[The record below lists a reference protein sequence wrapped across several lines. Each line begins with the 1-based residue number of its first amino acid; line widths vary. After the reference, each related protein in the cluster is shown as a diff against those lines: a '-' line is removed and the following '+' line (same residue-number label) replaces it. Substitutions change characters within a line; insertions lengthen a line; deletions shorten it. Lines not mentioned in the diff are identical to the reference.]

1 MIYKTLIRPVL
12 FLFSPETIHNLLFWL
27 MPYFKFFNPV
37 FRLFL
42 SPGKFANDITVNGL
56 YFRNRLGVA
65 AGLDKDGELINF
77 WDACGFSHIELGTV
91 TPLPQPG
98 NPKPRL
104 FRLVKDKAIINRM
117 GFNNCGAEQ
126 LKENILKARK
136 SLSKDFV
143 VGVNIGKNK
152 DTPLENAH
160 EDYCKCLDVLY
171 ETGDYFTVNISSP
184 NTEGLRRLQEEKY
197 LKDLLFEIVM
207 KRNEIVKTRSV
218 PEKNIFLKIAP
229 DLTDAEIVSIYNSV
243 VYYGIN
249 GIIATNTTVT
259 RENLRTKTDESG
271 GLSGKPIKMLS
282 GIVLKRIN
290 ELKTDD
296 ENNDLLIIG
305 AGGVFTEDDYKDKM
319 IYGADLVQ
327 VYTGLIYEGFGLAK
341 KILS

>member
-1 MIYKTLIRPVL
+1 MIYKILIRPVL
-12 FLFSPETIHNLLFWL
+12 FLFSPETIHNFLFGIL
-27 MPYFKFFNPV
+27 PYLKFLNPV
-37 FRLFL
+37 FSVFL
-42 SPGKFANDITVNGL
+42 SPGKFTNDITVNGL

-77 WDACGFSHIELGTV
+77 WDSCGFSHVELGTV

-98 NPKPRL
+98 NPEPRL
-104 FRLVKDKAIINRM
+104 FRLVKDKAVINRM

-126 LKENILKARK
+126 LKENILTARK
-136 SLSKDFV
+136 SLSKEFV

-171 ETGDYFTVNISSP
+171 EAGDYFTVNISSP
-184 NTEGLRRLQEEKY
+184 NTEGLRTLQEEKH
-197 LKDLLFEIVM
+197 LKNLLFEIIM
-207 KRNEIVKTRSV
+207 KRNEIVKTRSL

-229 DLTDAEIVSIYNSV
+229 DLTDEEIIGIYNSA

-259 RENLRTKTDESG
+259 RENLKTKINETG
-271 GLSGKPIKMLS
+271 GLSGKPLKALS
-282 GIVLKRIN
+282 GKVLKRIN
-290 ELKTDD
+290 ELKTNN
-296 ENNDLLIIG
+296 ENNDLFIIG
-305 AGGVFTEDDYKDKM
+305 CGGVFNEDDYKQKM
-319 IYGADLVQ
+319 IFGADLVQ

-341 KILS
+341 KILA